1 MLNGVLMN
9 SSERIQAALAGAEV
23 DRPPFSFWY
32 NFGLQHM
39 SGEAVADVHIAFAR
53 RFELDYLRVMNGYP
67 YPLTNLRSFD
77 KASDFLQIPSI
88 VAEEGYWGHQLRAL
102 DKIVRSLKSDDVW
115 VVDSVDSPWTVLC
128 KLSSPE
134 MVLTTARR
142 RPEIVKAALDIIS
155 SSQVKYVQKAMELG
169 IKGIF
174 FTLTEAAYDVLD
186 PLSHE
191 ELCQPYNNRVL
202 EAASSAP
209 FNILRIDSKRLYFDT
224 LKSYKTQVVSWPHF
238 AAKQSLHNGV
248 VEWKRTVLG
257 GINHE
262 TIADESPNKINA
274 YFEKYAED
282 FFQPNVIVGP
292 SGVLPTDISTYVLDG
307 IGDAIRRLPSMGR
320 MIRKAAARE
329 RAAVRPSGME
339 NHYAEA
345 EKEEL
350 RNYTRREK
358 PVVPE
363 IDNEPIVEVN
373 APAVAA
379 EQPEEVAVPA
389 AVSLEEQDFSA
400 TEETTKETPKAEHVR
415 IVERSAEEAPQAAAE
430 ENAENRRAPRWAAR
444 LVRRDYDREDREQ
457 EGRTTRE
464 FSKDDPRRFDMAYR
478 QNDRGYGRR
487 DESEHRSDRYPRR
500 ERGDRKF
507 DRNSR
512 SDRRSERFSGREGR
526 RDERFAGRS
535 DKRSERFSSGRSGY
549 GERRSSEKSFGR
561 GDKRNERFSSS
572 RDGRR
577 NERFGSRNSR
587 PERSYGE
594 RSASR
599 SYDRKNDGG
608 IKRVRV
614 PRERRS

>member
-1 MLNGVLMN
+1 MN

-39 SGEAVADVHIAFAR
+39 SGDAVADVHIAFAR
-53 RFELDYLRVMNGYP
+53 RFELDYLRVMSGYP

-77 KASDFLQIPSI
+77 KASDFLQIPCI

-128 KLSSPE
+128 KLSSPD

-155 SSQVKYVQKAMELG
+155 ASQVKYVQKAMELG

-224 LKSYKTQVVSWPHF
+224 LESYKTQVVSWPHF
-238 AAKQSLHNGV
+238 AAKQSLRNGIA
-248 VEWKRTVLG
+248 EWKRSVIG

-262 TIADESPNKINA
+262 TIAYESPNKINA
-274 YFEKYAED
+274 YFEKYAEE
-282 FFQPNVIVGP
+282 FFQPNVLVGP

-320 MIRKAAARE
+320 MLRKAASRE
-329 RAAVRPSGME
+329 RAAARPAGME
-339 NHYAEA
+339 SHYADYA
-345 EKEEL
+345 KEEL

-358 PVVPE
+358 PTVPE
-363 IDNEPIVEVN
+363 FNSE
-373 APAVAA
+373 AAA
-379 EQPEEVAVPA
+379 EDIEPAAAVEAQPQPVEAPVA
-389 AVSLEEQDFSA
+389 AVSLDEQDFSA
-400 TEETTKETPKAEHVR
+400 PEAAPKAEHVR
-415 IVERSAEEAPQAAAE
+415 IVERSAEEKAEPASENVPEAAPEAAAE
-430 ENAENRRAPRWAAR
+430 TRRAPRWAAR
-444 LVRRDYDREDREQ
+444 LVRRDYERDDRDQ
-457 EGRTTRE
+457 GGRAPRE
-464 FSKDDPRRFDMAYR
+464 FAKDDPRRFDMAYR

-487 DESEHRSDRYPRR
+487 EDDERRSERYPRR
-500 ERGDRKF
+500 TDRKF
-507 DRNSR
+507 EHKGRADKRNDRYA
-512 SDRRSERFSGREGR
+512 GREGR
-526 RDERFAGRS
+526 RDDRFGGRS

-549 GERRSSEKSFGR
+549 GERRSGEKSFSHGE
-561 GDKRNERFSSS
+561 KRSDRFSSG

-577 NERFGSRNSR
+577 PERFGSRSSR
-587 PERSYGE
+587 FERGNGE
-594 RSASR
+594 RFAGR

-608 IKRVRV
+608 VKRIRV

>member
-1 MLNGVLMN
+1 MLNGAFMN

-67 YPLTNLRSFD
+67 YPLTSLRSFD

-88 VAEEGYWGHQLRAL
+88 VAEEGYWGQQLCAL

-191 ELCQPYNNRVL
+191 ELCQPYNNRIL

-238 AAKQSLHNGV
+238 AAKQSLRNGV
-248 VEWKRTVLG
+248 SEWKRTVLG
-257 GINHE
+257 GINHD

-329 RAAVRPSGME
+329 RAAARPSGME
-339 NHYAEA
+339 SHYAEV

-363 IDNEPIVEVN
+363 IDNEPIVAVE
-373 APAVAA
+373 APVPTVAVVAH
-379 EQPEEVAVPA
+379 PEEETAPA

-400 TEETTKETPKAEHVR
+400 AEEAPKAERVR
-415 IVERSAEEAPQAAAE
+415 IVERSAEGAPQAAAGE
-430 ENAENRRAPRWAAR
+430 GPENRRAPRWAAR
-444 LVRRDYDREDREQ
+444 LVRRDYDREDRDQ
-457 EGRTTRE
+457 DGRAPRE

-487 DESEHRSDRYPRR
+487 EDGEQRSERYPRR
-500 ERGDRKF
+500 ERGERKF
-507 DRNSR
+507 DRNGR
-512 SDRRSERFSGREGR
+512 TDRRSERFSGREGR
-526 RDERFAGRS
+526 RDDRFAGRG
-535 DKRSERFSSGRSGY
+535 DKRGERFSSGRSNY
-549 GERRSSEKSFGR
+549 GERRSSEKGFGR
-561 GDKRNERFSSS
+561 GDKRNDRFSSG

-577 NERFGSRNSR
+577 SERFGGRSSR

-594 RSASR
+594 RSGSR

-608 IKRVRV
+608 IKRIRV

>member
-1 MLNGVLMN
+1 MN

-67 YPLTNLRSFD
+67 YPLANLRSFD
-77 KASDFLQIPSI
+77 KASDFLQIPYI
-88 VAEEGYWGHQLRAL
+88 VAEEGFWGQQLRAL
-102 DKIVRSLKSDDVW
+102 DKIVRSLKSDDIW

-142 RPEIVKAALDIIS
+142 RPEIVRAALDIIS
-155 SSQVKYVQKAMELG
+155 SSQVKYVHKAMELG

-202 EAASSAP
+202 EAATSAP

-224 LKSYKTQVVSWPHF
+224 LESYKTQVVSWPHF
-238 AAKQSLHNGV
+238 AAKQSLRNGIA
-248 VEWKRTVLG
+248 EWKRSVLG

-262 TIADESPNKINA
+262 TVAYESPNKINA
-274 YFEKYAED
+274 YFEKYAEE
-282 FFQPNVIVGP
+282 FFQPNVLVGP
-292 SGVLPTDISTYVLDG
+292 SGILPTDISTYVLDG

-320 MIRKAAARE
+320 MLRKAASRE
-329 RAAVRPSGME
+329 RTAARPFGME
-339 NHYAEA
+339 NHYADSV
-345 EKEEL
+345 KEEL

-358 PVVPE
+358 PVVRE
-363 IDNEPIVEVN
+363 SDSENVD
-373 APAVAA
+373 APSEFAAADEAQLQEVAA
-379 EQPEEVAVPA
+379 PVS
-389 AVSLEEQDFSA
+389 AVSLDEQDFSA
-400 TEETTKETPKAEHVR
+400 AEVAPKAEHVR
-415 IVERSAEEAPQAAAE
+415 LVERPAAE
-430 ENAENRRAPRWAAR
+430 NTEVAAEVSAENRRAPRWAAR
-444 LVRRDYDREDREQ
+444 LVRRDYDRNERDQ
-457 EGRTTRE
+457 DGRPPRE
-464 FSKDDPRRFDMAYR
+464 FAKDDPRRFDMAYR
-478 QNDRGYGRR
+478 QNDRGHSRYEDDERR
-487 DESEHRSDRYPRR
+487 SERYPR
-500 ERGDRKF
+500 RGDRKF
-507 DRNSR
+507 ERNGRGDRH
-512 SDRRSERFSGREGR
+512 SDRRGERFSGREGR
-526 RDERFAGRS
+526 RDDRFAGRG
-535 DKRSERFSSGRSGY
+535 DKRSERFSSGRSGNN
-549 GERRSSEKSFGR
+549 ERRFGEKSFSR
-561 GDKRNERFSSS
+561 NDKRHERFSSG

-577 NERFGSRNSR
+577 SERFGN
-587 PERSYGE
+587 
-594 RSASR
+594 R

-608 IKRVRV
+608 IKRIRV

>member
-1 MLNGVLMN
+1 MASFMN

-39 SGEAVADVHIAFAR
+39 SGDAVADVHIAFAR

-77 KASDFLQIPSI
+77 KASDFLQIPCI
-88 VAEEGYWGHQLRAL
+88 VAEEGYWGDQLRAL

-115 VVDSVDSPWTVLC
+115 VVDSVDSPWAVLC
-128 KLSSPE
+128 KLSSPD

-155 SSQVKYVQKAMELG
+155 ASQVKYVQKAMELG

-191 ELCQPYNNRVL
+191 ELCQPFNNRVL
-202 EAASSAP
+202 EAAASAP

-224 LKSYKTQVVSWPHF
+224 LESYKTQVVSWPHF
-238 AAKQSLHNGV
+238 AAKQSLRNGIA
-248 VEWKRTVLG
+248 EWKRSVLG

-262 TIADESPNKINA
+262 TIAYESPNKINA
-274 YFEKYAED
+274 YFEKYAEE
-282 FFQPNVIVGP
+282 FFQPNVLVGP

-320 MIRKAAARE
+320 MLRKAASRE
-329 RAAVRPSGME
+329 RAAARPASME
-339 NHYAEA
+339 SHYADYA
-345 EKEEL
+345 KEEL

-363 IDNEPIVEVN
+363 FDSEAAANDIET
-373 APAVAA
+373 AAVAEA
-379 EQPEEVAVPA
+379 QPQIVAAPTA

-400 TEETTKETPKAEHVR
+400 TEAAPKAEHVR
-415 IVERSAEEAPQAAAE
+415 IVEHPAEEKAEPVAEAASE
-430 ENAENRRAPRWAAR
+430 TRRAPRWAAR
-444 LVRRDYDREDREQ
+444 LVRRDYERDDRDQ
-457 EGRTTRE
+457 EGRAPRE
-464 FSKDDPRRFDMAYR
+464 FAKDDPRRFDMAYR

-487 DESEHRSDRYPRR
+487 EGDERRSERYPRR
-500 ERGDRKF
+500 GDHKFERGGRGDKRNDRYA
-507 DRNSR
+507 
-512 SDRRSERFSGREGR
+512 GREGR
-526 RDERFAGRS
+526 RDDRFGGRS

-549 GERRSSEKSFGR
+549 GERRSGEKSFSR
-561 GDKRNERFSSS
+561 GDKRSDRFSSS

-577 NERFGSRNSR
+577 VERFGSRNGRSER
-587 PERSYGE
+587 GSSERSVG
-594 RSASR
+594 R

-614 PRERRS
+614 PRDRRS